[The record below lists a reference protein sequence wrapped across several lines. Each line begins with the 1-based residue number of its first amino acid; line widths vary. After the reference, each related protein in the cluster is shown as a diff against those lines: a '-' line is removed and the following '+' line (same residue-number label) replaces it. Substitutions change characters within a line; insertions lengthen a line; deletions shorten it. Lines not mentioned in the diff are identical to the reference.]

1 MSIQKKNFAVKFVW
15 MKDYILDENGRAVG
29 CSGYTWPDKQ
39 PVRAL
44 LDMECPKAHSPR
56 RKTFQ
61 ELREG
66 YRMGRDKFTLDNGA
80 ILRLRLFPTETSGE
94 YKTDWVNVITHNK
107 EETEAQMRFGYVL
120 GKLRTP
126 KAVKQ
131 TRQELERDPEVRER
145 IQREFHERFPD
156 KTMTENDY
164 YEGLERVLA
173 EKMHGEPR
181 FHMAY
186 YFYDPKRIVE
196 TDNREMLRSFL
207 QEYFSNPVFTPILS
221 TQKNYYRP
229 VEPYLCIRFLDDNGR
244 YTGKHLEFS
253 RDDHQ
258 VREEKE
264 GKYTTTYLTPEECV
278 DAIMKEIPNDMGRI
292 SVLPGEIYTHSKI
305 ALTMDK
311 DKKDNEFAIKHAQ
324 RLNDDCN
331 VPASKGAPEQFRAF
345 KMGLELTQSESLVVT
360 ETLRDFSLPGVDPI
374 LINGDGVMLE
384 RAEPE
389 EQESARMSPAA

>member
-1 MSIQKKNFAVKFVW
+1 MSIQKNNFAVKFIW
-15 MKDYILDENGRAVG
+15 MKDYILDEKGQAVG
-29 CSGYTWPDKQ
+29 ANGYTWPDKQ
-39 PVRAL
+39 PVRVL
-44 LDMECPKAHSPR
+44 LDMECEKAHSPR

-61 ELREG
+61 DLREG
-66 YRMGRDKFTLDNGA
+66 YRMGRDKFQLDNGA
-80 ILRLRLFPTETSGE
+80 ILRLRLFPTDTSGE
-94 YKTDWVNVITHNK
+94 YKTDWINVITHNG

-126 KAVKQ
+126 KAVIQK
-131 TRQELERDPEVRER
+131 RQELERDPQVKER
-145 IQREFHERFPD
+145 IQKEFHERFPD

-173 EKMHGEPR
+173 EKMHGVPR

-186 YFYDPKRIVE
+186 YYYDPKGIVE
-196 TDNREMLRSFL
+196 TDNREELKSFL
-207 QEYFSNPVFTPILS
+207 QKYFSNPSFKPILS

-229 VEPYLCIRFLDDNGR
+229 VEPYLCIRFLNDNGR

-253 RDDHQ
+253 RSDHS
-258 VREEKE
+258 VTEEKD
-264 GKYTTTYLTPEECV
+264 GKYITTFLTPEECV
-278 DAIMKEIPNDMGRI
+278 DSIMREIPDDMGRV
-292 SVLPGEIYTHSKI
+292 SVLPGEIFIHSKI
-305 ALTMDK
+305 ALAMDMG
-311 DKKDNEFAIKHAQ
+311 KDNEFAIKQAQ

-331 VPASKGAPEQFRAF
+331 VPASQGMPEQFRAF

-389 EQESARMSPAA
+389 EQDSARMSPAA